1 MGLKAFEVHE
11 ASVQAR
17 LARWPPVML
26 DDVSLAAMRD
36 ARLPVHA
43 KWAALRW
50 LLNGNRVALRWES
63 SSSTSQPHR
72 CSLCQLPTAASLF
85 PLGRCHPGL
94 CGRHYGELY
103 EATCGV
109 PGVVYAA
116 HSGWLLALDACF
128 PNSAQLGRAAL
139 FSALDSSTTDG
150 LPACP
155 LCGCGIDDEGH
166 RVCWCPV
173 VQAACQVATGQP
185 WSFNALGQIP
195 TSQFADFLSAVHSW
209 APGLRLPDAD
219 SPHQPAWC
227 LARVRSLLSH
237 RWMRQPLPSRTEGAR
252 TRLRQLGVRLT
263 PSRGHLPE
271 LEFILA
277 PSAVHVDWLEFTACQ
292 LRVVSRDDRF
302 RLIASL
308 MRTALCPTGSA
319 ICRSCRAAASV
330 RKLIRRA
337 LAGAHLLRA
346 APRLDTGS
354 YRRVS
359 VGALGPGQCL
369 AQWVSTGMGEALFCG
384 GSSPPLLRQVA
395 IGLDYNV
402 VVSHELG
409 GCGATRYSIHAVRPV
424 RPGEELISSITPPGI
439 SSSGSLL
446 LTTDGGG
453 NKGAVGCA
461 VVGFVV
467 AHGRYTHLDTVVIS
481 MPAGEPPQEA
491 EAHGLY
497 SALLARPHFL
507 HKAHAL
513 GLQPLEPDFIAS
525 DSKNSVHSALGQARL
540 RHPKLQQWAAGVL
553 HFRCRDLR
561 ILLPTMVQ
569 AQQCSWCET
578 RRLGLTVSDAPFRL
592 A

>member
-1 MGLKAFEVHE
+1 MVIGSPCAGSPLRRRRSRIDVRFASSRRLRHCFRLDVATLDCVAGIMVSCTRRHVASPASFTLRTLDGYLLWTLAFLIQRSLVG
-11 ASVQAR
+11 
-17 LARWPPVML
+17 PPY
-26 DDVSLAAMRD
+26 SRHSI
-36 ARLPVHA
+36 LP
-43 KWAALRW
+43 L
-50 LLNGNRVALRWES
+50 
-63 SSSTSQPHR
+63 
-72 CSLCQLPTAASLF
+72 
-85 PLGRCHPGL
+85 
-94 CGRHYGELY
+94 
-103 EATCGV
+103 
-109 PGVVYAA
+109 
-116 HSGWLLALDACF
+116 
-128 PNSAQLGRAAL
+128 
-139 FSALDSSTTDG
+139 
-150 LPACP
+150 CP

-185 WSFNALGQIP
+185 WSFNALGHIP

-263 PSRGHLPE
+263 PSMGHLPE

-292 LRVVSRDDRF
+292 LRAVSRDDRF

-359 VGALGPGQCL
+359 VGALGAGQCL

-402 VVSHELG
+402 VSHESG

-461 VVGFVV
+461 VVGFV
-467 AHGRYTHLDTVVIS
+467 
-481 MPAGEPPQEA
+481 
-491 EAHGLY
+491 
-497 SALLARPHFL
+497 
-507 HKAHAL
+507 
-513 GLQPLEPDFIAS
+513 
-525 DSKNSVHSALGQARL
+525 
-540 RHPKLQQWAAGVL
+540 
-553 HFRCRDLR
+553 
-561 ILLPTMVQ
+561 
-569 AQQCSWCET
+569 
-578 RRLGLTVSDAPFRL
+578 
-592 A
+592 